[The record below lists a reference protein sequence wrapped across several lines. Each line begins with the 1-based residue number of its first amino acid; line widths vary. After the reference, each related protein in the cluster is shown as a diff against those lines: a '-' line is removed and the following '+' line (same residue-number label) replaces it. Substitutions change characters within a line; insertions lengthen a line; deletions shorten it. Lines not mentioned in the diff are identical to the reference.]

1 MDFID
6 MHVHTTASDGQ
17 LSPVEVVDYAIS
29 KGLSGVAITDH
40 DTINGLQDAISYG
53 KLKGVIIIPGI
64 ELSTEYEGEEI
75 HILGYKIDYANQ
87 ELLETL
93 NILKNE
99 RSHRAKKI
107 IDKLQGLGMKI
118 TFQEV
123 QAIARE
129 GVIGRPHI
137 AKILVGRGYV
147 QTVQE
152 AFEGYLNKGCP
163 AYVPRYKLSPFDA
176 VDLIK
181 KAGGIT
187 VMAHPGL
194 VNKPG
199 LVEELI
205 KHGIDGIE
213 VFHPD
218 HNNEQIKSFEEL
230 ARKNRLY
237 ITAGSDFHHPPYDLE
252 NRSDLGDVKIS
263 TREVKALL

>member
-40 DTINGLQDAISYG
+40 DTITGLQDAISYG

-64 ELSTEYEGEEI
+64 ELSTEFEGEEV

-93 NILKNE
+93 NILRDE
-99 RSHRAKKI
+99 RAHRAQKI
-107 IDKLQGLGMKI
+107 IHKLQGLGMKI
-118 TFQEV
+118 SFQEV
-123 QAIARE
+123 QAIAKE

-137 AKILVGRGYV
+137 AKILIKKGYV
-147 QTVQE
+147 KTVQE
-152 AFEGYLNKGCP
+152 AFEKYLNKGCS

-194 VNKPG
+194 VKKLG

-213 VFHPD
+213 VSHPD
-218 HNNEQIKSFEEL
+218 HNNEQNKSFESL
-230 ARKNRLY
+230 ASDNQLY
-237 ITAGSDFHHPPYDLE
+237 ITAGSDFHHPPYELE

-263 TREVKALL
+263 AGDVKDFL